1 LRWTQAADV
10 EAWQDFIKSEGGD
23 AVVAAGGDPAAT
35 GAAAVPVP
43 VPVPVP
49 EAPAAPIAP
58 SEPVP

>member
-1 LRWTQAADV
+1 LRWAQAADV

-35 GAAAVPVP
+35 GAAAVPVT
-43 VPVPVP
+43 VPVP
-49 EAPAAPIAP
+49 EAPVAPIAP

>member
-1 LRWTQAADV
+1 M

-43 VPVPVP
+43 VPVP